1 MDLSRAGTTNFRLC
15 SPFSRCPLIARWR
28 CSVRRD
34 RAPPTGL
41 APPTG
46 DSPPYE
52 EEKPETEELLWFVLK
67 YRDLEVD
74 QTSLRA
80 FKKER
85 LS

>member
-1 MDLSRAGTTNFRLC
+1 MDLGRAVTQTFG
-15 SPFSRCPLIARWR
+15 SAHPSHDALIARWR

-52 EEKPETEELLWFVLK
+52 EQKPEKEELLWFVLK
-67 YRDLEVD
+67 YSDLEVD

-80 FKKER
+80 YKKER